1 MAKATGRIKLNQNVL
16 ADMADAED
24 EVVSPAIGVFRG
36 FGVDLE
42 GEQAIEDTV
51 EGVLKAEV
59 EAEKVVKVEEPSV
72 VDFGAPAFIA
82 NKHLVIQL
90 RKNDPPTKRTC
101 SICKRRVLLHKI
113 GFGHAEICDDCK

>member
-1 MAKATGRIKLNQNVL
+1 MAKASGRIKLNESVV
-16 ADMADAED
+16 ADVVDAEIES
-24 EVVSPAIGVFRG
+24 EVDFRG
-36 FGVDLE
+36 FGVDSE

-59 EAEKVVKVEEPSV
+59 EAKKVAEVEAEEPAV
-72 VDFGAPAFIA
+72 VDFSAPAFIA

-101 SICKRRVLLHKI
+101 SVCKRRVLLHKI